1 MKQLDKHLVNRHVVA
16 VALQFSAFA
25 APLESIAKYVAMSMA
40 SDAPELPALMHYLSK
55 QETQDVL
62 AADYEVGLWVGPG
75 KLWRLVSLATPQTMV
90 AIEHRLNSYPDSVST
105 QCAWCLIDEKNN
117 YASELIKVRD
127 LHNEPIHRRVVH
139 RVCYKPFAVM
149 VNQYERA
156 KKVVENSR

>member
-62 AADYEVGLWVGPG
+62 AADFEVGLWVGPG
-75 KLWRLVSLATPQTMV
+75 RMWRLVSLSTPQTMN
-90 AIEHRLNSYPDSVST
+90 AIEHRLNTFPDSVST
-105 QCAWCLIDEKNN
+105 QCSWCLIDEKNH
-117 YASELIKVRD
+117 YATELVKVHD
-127 LHNEPIHRRVVH
+127 LHNEPIHRRLVH
-139 RVCYKPFAVM
+139 RQCQKPFTVM
-149 VNQYERA
+149 LQQHERA
-156 KKVVENSR
+156 KKS